1 MSDKLQLV
9 ALGRLVRYA
18 KLGDSERDKLKL
30 IEHCVTLNKNMAG
43 QRATT
48 LFPEMVD
55 FADPT
60 AGSPVS
66 APLANRVRP
75 RSLAEFVGQE
85 HLVGEGRVLRRL
97 IEGGGT
103 LPSMIFWGP
112 PGTGKTT
119 LARLLAEKTDARF
132 VALSA
137 VFSGVKDL
145 RAAIAEARLDR
156 RRGRRTILFVD
167 EIHRFNKA
175 QQDALLPS
183 VEDGTVTLIG
193 ATTENPSFE
202 VISALLS
209 RSRVVVLNPL
219 SEAEVQT
226 IVRRALADEERG
238 LGSFHPEISDRL
250 ISQLAH
256 SSGGD
261 ARMALAAI
269 EAAVE
274 ATAPNTDNTRS
285 ITEDTLVEALGRA
298 QFAYDKGGEE
308 HYNLA
313 SALIKSLRNSDV
325 NAALYWLARMIEG
338 GADPIFIARR
348 LCILASEDIG
358 LADPQAMVQAAAA
371 ADIVQLIGMPEG
383 LFPLTQATIY
393 LARAPKSNGV
403 LRAYSA
409 ANKDAVETAR
419 EPVPLHLRN
428 AVTPLMKHLGY
439 GKDYRYVHSDAEAK
453 EEMPCLPEKLI
464 GRVYYDQ
471 DRTTEDT
478 EKGREKSK

>member
-1 MSDKLQLV
+1 M
-9 ALGRLVRYA
+9 R
-18 KLGDSERDKLKL
+18 DSASK
-30 IEHCVTLNKNMAG
+30 
-43 QRATT
+43 T
-48 LFPEMVD
+48 LFPDLRDEPD
-55 FADPT
+55 TSTISSAAP
-60 AGSPVS
+60 
-66 APLANRVRP
+66 APLADRMRP
-75 RSLAEFVGQE
+75 RTLEEFVGQE
-85 HLVGEGRVLRRL
+85 QLVGEGRVLRRL
-97 IEGGGT
+97 IQGAGT

-119 LARLLAEKTDARF
+119 LARLLAERTNASF

-145 RAAIAEARLDR
+145 RSAIAEARLDR

-175 QQDALLPS
+175 QQDALLPA

-209 RSRVVVLNPL
+209 RSRILTLNPL
-219 SEAEVQT
+219 SEKEVET
-226 IVRRALADEERG
+226 IIRRALANEERG
-238 LGSFHPEISDRL
+238 LATLHPEISDQLIQRL
-250 ISQLAH
+250 ANSG
-256 SSGGD
+256 GGD
-261 ARMALAAI
+261 ARMALAAL

-274 ATAPNTDNTRS
+274 STKPDKRGERVITD
-285 ITEDTLVEALGRA
+285 ETLVEALGRA

-325 NAALYWLARMIEG
+325 NASLYWLARMIEG
-338 GADPIFIARR
+338 GADPVFIVRR

-371 ADIVQLIGMPEG
+371 AEIVQLIGMPEG

-393 LARAPKSNGV
+393 LARAPKSNAV

-439 GKDYRYVHSDAEAK
+439 GKEYRYVHNDAAAK
-453 EEMPCLPEKLI
+453 DEMNSLPEKLR
-464 GRVYYDQ
+464 GKVYFESDQ
-471 DRTTEDT
+471 TTEDT
-478 EKGREKSK
+478 EKDK